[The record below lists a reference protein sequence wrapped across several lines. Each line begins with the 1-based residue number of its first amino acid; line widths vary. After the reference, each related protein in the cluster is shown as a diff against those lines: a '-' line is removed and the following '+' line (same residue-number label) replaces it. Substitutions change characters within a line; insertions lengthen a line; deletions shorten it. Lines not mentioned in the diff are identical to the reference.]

1 MNHALASPADPQH
14 NQTAYGPR
22 TEHVSLTVLSELL
35 DDALRMW
42 DQDRITA
49 KSQISVAAAMSRG
62 ALTGTQD
69 EAPRLHTGGLAPWQ
83 AHKVAEFIDASLDSK
98 IRLRDCAKQTRL
110 SANYFSRA
118 FKATFGTTVA
128 YYIRRRRV
136 ERAQRLMLLSSMP
149 LSQVALATGFSDQ
162 AHYCRVFRDVMGIS
176 PNVWRRKHMTMTPTE
191 RDIGECPE
199 NGGMPTREV
208 RSVGSIADRGNG
220 DAMGVAVDY
229 DGG

>member
-1 MNHALASPADPQH
+1 MNHALAHPADPQH

-35 DDALRMW
+35 DAALRMW
-42 DQDRITA
+42 DQDRVTA

-62 ALTGTQD
+62 ALTGTKD

-128 YYIRRRRV
+128 YYIRRRRI

-149 LSQVALATGFSDQ
+149 LAQVALATGFSDQ
-162 AHYCRVFRDVMGIS
+162 AHYCRVFRDVVGIS
-176 PNVWRRKHMTMTPTE
+176 PSVWRRKHMTMTQTE
-191 RDIGECPE
+191 RDIACDMQEIQVLPCC
-199 NGGMPTREV
+199 
-208 RSVGSIADRGNG
+208 
-220 DAMGVAVDY
+220 
-229 DGG
+229 